1 METVSLQ
8 SVEIVESSLVFG
20 DIFRGPLR
28 QVCLGYE
35 HPRFPICI
43 NPSLV
48 DSREPHGLGH
58 LARQT
63 LITNLLRCIGVG
75 VKKDRVVWPRL
86 SPELLA
92 KRIEL
97 VSERIRDSFA
107 DRYAPP

>member
-20 DIFRGPLR
+20 DIFRGPLT

-43 NPSLV
+43 DPSLV

-63 LITNLLRCIGVG
+63 LIANLLRCIGVG
-75 VKKDRVVWPRL
+75 VNENRSFSRRFPRAAWPR
-86 SPELLA
+86 
-92 KRIEL
+92 
-97 VSERIRDSFA
+97 
-107 DRYAPP
+107 PPRASNAHR